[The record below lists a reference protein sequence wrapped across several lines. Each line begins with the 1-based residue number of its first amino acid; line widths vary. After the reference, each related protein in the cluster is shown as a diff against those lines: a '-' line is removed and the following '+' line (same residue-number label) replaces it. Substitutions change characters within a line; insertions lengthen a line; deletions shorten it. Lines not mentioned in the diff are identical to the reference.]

1 MKQLKNRPHPVVRI
15 KKAKELLTQPSYP
28 ESQDLY
34 SQPEITNKVAN
45 PFAPDDRKW
54 LKHDG
59 FKAQN
64 ESFFKHQIP
73 GAGGNDVEFEPK
85 HNALDGRKRN
95 FIFDALTDG
104 ILLITV
110 EIRTEFPELYNVLT
124 ETPLRFNANKA
135 EVGMDELVDYLEV
148 ISYQLNDFRKS
159 QANPKA

>member
-1 MKQLKNRPHPVVRI
+1 MKKVKNGLHPTTGN
-15 KKAKELLTQPSYP
+15 KKVKSLLTQPAYP
-28 ESQDLY
+28 ECQDLY

-59 FKAQN
+59 SKAQD
-64 ESFFKHQIP
+64 ESYFRHRIP
-73 GAGGNDVEFEPK
+73 NAGAGDS
-85 HNALDGRKRN
+85 RKRN

-124 ETPLRFNANKA
+124 ETPLRYNTNKA
-135 EVGMDELVDYLEV
+135 VVGMDELVDYLEV
-148 ISYQLNDFRKS
+148 ITCQLDDFRKS
-159 QANPKA
+159 ETIPKE